1 MFDCFGVMF
10 VPLFSKKSQTSKMA
24 KKAGKKDKH
33 GHNSII
39 FSQVTGQTW
48 CHTSA
53 YHLSALGSDYF
64 SPNTVKN

>member
-10 VPLFSKKSQTSKMA
+10 VPLFSNENQNFKIA
-24 KKAGKKDKH
+24 KKAGKWDKH

-48 CHTSA
+48 YHTSA
-53 YHLSALGSDYF
+53 YHLSALDFQNGQ
-64 SPNTVKN
+64 KAGK